1 MKKYGLGLL
10 ILGGLLALGLS
21 GCGAGS
27 SNFTKDVK
35 VSFVGYNGTGYAK
48 VSDKTSLSVA
58 KAVATYEL
66 KKAKVDKD
74 STNKLL
80 DSVKKPDDIKNEDI
94 FDAGALTEEHRE
106 NLAHYYDH
114 IDKTVIGFN
123 KGATLKN
130 GQSVTYSV
138 QDKSGEPYFKKQVKT
153 FKVTGL
159 KTKSKVSV
167 SSFGASDF
175 NIKYIGYDGLATV
188 RQLSLNTKG
197 ANYDL
202 GNDFDFRSKK
212 LSNGDT
218 LDFDEGKLAK
228 LLNDFEGNGKYLY
241 TGTAGK
247 DVSVKVTGLKKVPVA
262 KVSNLNTILK
272 KLADEVNEPDNGGRV
287 SSDKVLHTYMDD
299 SSQSFHVI
307 YQLKSGKYYDWT
319 GNEMAIK
326 SGKLEAKTTMGDY
339 TPYEDLNDFSVN
351 PITAEASETD
361 PYLNMRNDFTVVEQQ

>member
-1 MKKYGLGLL
+1 MKRYGLGLF
-10 ILGGLLALGLS
+10 ILGGLLVLGLS

-48 VSDKTSLSVA
+48 VSDKTALSVA

-80 DSVKKPDDIKNEDI
+80 DSVKKPDDIKNEDL

-138 QDKSGEPYFKKQVKT
+138 QDKSGEPYFKKQAKR

-159 KTKSKVSV
+159 KTKTKVSV
-167 SSFGASDF
+167 STFNASNF
-175 NIKYIGYDGLATV
+175 TIKYAGYDGFADVKTMYVHYKKDGL
-188 RQLSLNTKG
+188 
-197 ANYDL
+197 DL
-202 GNDFDFRSKK
+202 GNDF
-212 LSNGDT
+212 N
-218 LDFDEGKLAK
+218 FDK
-228 LLNDFEGNGKYLY
+228 
-241 TGTAGK
+241 
-247 DVSVKVTGLKKVPVA
+247 
-262 KVSNLNTILK
+262 
-272 KLADEVNEPDNGGRV
+272 
-287 SSDKVLHTYMDD
+287 
-299 SSQSFHVI
+299 
-307 YQLKSGKYYDWT
+307 
-319 GNEMAIK
+319 
-326 SGKLEAKTTMGDY
+326 
-339 TPYEDLNDFSVN
+339 
-351 PITAEASETD
+351 
-361 PYLNMRNDFTVVEQQ
+361 